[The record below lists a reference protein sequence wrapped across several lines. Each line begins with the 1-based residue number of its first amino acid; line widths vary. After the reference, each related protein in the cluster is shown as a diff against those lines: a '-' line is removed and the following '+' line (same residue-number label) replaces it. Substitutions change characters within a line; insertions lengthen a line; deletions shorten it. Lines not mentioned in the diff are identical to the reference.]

1 MTIFYTSS
9 MLCWKLSECSHN
21 FLFETLHLL
30 SIWTLKQMCLVLSN
44 YSFLLKLPSLDWVLF
59 MVPFLALAL
68 FFYSLSLS
76 VSLSLSL
83 SLSKLHFVSPSVIT
97 VTLVD
102 ISLRTFSDSWLP
114 FLTVCYS
121 ESFELF
127 HESIKFNALR
137 NKLITVLFNFV
148 LKLVFPIFLFT
159 PLISWLFQLKISPVL
174 FSSVAQSC
182 PTLCDHMDCSPP
194 GLSVHHQLPEF
205 TQTHVH
211 WVGDVI

>member
-1 MTIFYTSS
+1 MSCFIWLLLSSRTSFLGLGLGIVHGS
-9 MLCWKLSECSHN
+9 FPSPGPF
-21 FLFETLHLL
+21 FLF
-30 SIWTLKQMCLVLSN
+30 
-44 YSFLLKLPSLDWVLF
+44 
-59 MVPFLALAL
+59 
-68 FFYSLSLS
+68 SLSLFFF
-76 VSLSLSL
+76 
-83 SLSKLHFVSPSVIT
+83 KLHFVSPSVIT

-127 HESIKFNALR
+127 HESIKFNVLR
-137 NKLITVLFNFV
+137 NKRITVLFNSV
-148 LKLVFPIFLFT
+148 LKLVFLIFLFT
-159 PLISWLFQLKISPVL
+159 PLISWLLQLKISPVQ

-182 PTLCDHMDCSPP
+182 PTLCDRMDCNTP